1 MASVNISVNDR
12 DLSKVDVSAKYYS
25 ADNTDL
31 SIVIDDV
38 RIFITD
44 YAGGKALKMIA
55 DEINRVADESILR
68 SAIEA
73 EVFARL
79 NPTEVEA

>member
-1 MASVNISVNDR
+1 MASLNISVNER
-12 DLSKVDVSAKYYS
+12 DLSTVDVSAKYYS
-25 ADNTDL
+25 KDNTDL
-31 SIVIDDV
+31 SIIIDDV

-68 SAIEA
+68 STIEA
-73 EVFARL
+73 EVTRRL
-79 NPTEVEA
+79 TEVEA